1 MSISVNINSKLVSE
15 LNALI
20 DGKRY
25 RTRDEA
31 VEDAVRF
38 LIALKGKLYT
48 QSEVKEVLSKYISI
62 SSDELLREIKE
73 EEEEEL

>member
-31 VEDAVRF
+31 VEDAIRF

-48 QSEVKEVLSKYISI
+48 RSEVKEVLSKYISI

-73 EEEEEL
+73 EEEDL

>member
-1 MSISVNINSKLVSE
+1 MAISVNINPKLLSE

-20 DGKRY
+20 DGKSY
-25 RTRDEA
+25 RSRDEA
-31 VEDAVRF
+31 VEDAIRF

-48 QSEVKEVLSKYISI
+48 RTEVKEVLSKYISV

-73 EEEEEL
+73 EEEL

>member
-1 MSISVNINSKLVSE
+1 MTISVNINPELVSE

-20 DGKRY
+20 DGKSY

-31 VEDAVRF
+31 VEDGIRF

-48 QSEVKEVLSKYISI
+48 RIEVKEVLSKYISV
-62 SSDELLREIKE
+62 SSDELLREI

>member
-1 MSISVNINSKLVSE
+1 MGISVNVNPKLVSE

-31 VEDAVRF
+31 VEDAIRCTKQ
-38 LIALKGKLYT
+38 IYHY
-48 QSEVKEVLSKYISI
+48 SN
-62 SSDELLREIKE
+62 
-73 EEEEEL
+73 

>member
-1 MSISVNINSKLVSE
+1 MGISVNVNPKLVSE

-31 VEDAVRF
+31 VEDAIRF
-38 LIALKGKLYT
+38 LIALRGKLYT
-48 QSEVKEVLSKYISI
+48 RIEVKEVLSKYITI
-62 SSDELLREIKE
+62 PTDEVLREIKE
-73 EEEEEL
+73 EEEL

>member
-31 VEDAVRF
+31 VEDAIRF
-38 LIALKGKLYT
+38 LIALKGMLYT
-48 QSEVKEVLSKYISI
+48 RSEVKAVLSKYISI

-73 EEEEEL
+73 EEEL

>member
-20 DGKRY
+20 DGKSY

-31 VEDAVRF
+31 VEDAIRF

-48 QSEVKEVLSKYISI
+48 RSEIKEVLSKYISI

-73 EEEEEL
+73 EEEL

>member
-1 MSISVNINSKLVSE
+1 MTISVNINPKLVSE

-20 DGKRY
+20 DGKSY

-31 VEDAVRF
+31 VEDGIRF

-48 QSEVKEVLSKYISI
+48 RIEVKEVLSKYISV
-62 SSDELLREIKE
+62 SSDELLREI

>member
-1 MSISVNINSKLVSE
+1 MTISVNINPKLVSE

-20 DGKRY
+20 DGKSY

-31 VEDAVRF
+31 IEAAIRF
-38 LIALKGKLYT
+38 LIALRSKLYT
-48 QSEVKEVLSKYISI
+48 RSEVKEVRSKYIYV

-73 EEEEEL
+73 EEEL

>member
-73 EEEEEL
+73 EEEEL

>member
-1 MSISVNINSKLVSE
+1 MTLSVKINPKLVSE

-20 DGKRY
+20 DGKSY

-31 VEDAVRF
+31 IEDAIRF

-48 QSEVKEVLSKYISI
+48 RSEVKEVLSKYISV

-73 EEEEEL
+73 EEEL

>member
-1 MSISVNINSKLVSE
+1 MTIPVNINPDLVSD

-20 DGKRY
+20 DGKIY

-31 VEDAVRF
+31 IEDGIRF

-48 QSEVKEVLSKYISI
+48 RTEVKEVLSKYISV
-62 SSDELLREIKE
+62 SSDDLLREIKE
-73 EEEEEL
+73 EEEL

>member
-1 MSISVNINSKLVSE
+1 MGISVNVNPKLVSE

-31 VEDAVRF
+31 VEDAIRF
-38 LIALKGKLYT
+38 LIALRGKLYT
-48 QSEVKEVLSKYISI
+48 RIEVKEVLSRYITI
-62 SSDELLREIKE
+62 PTDEVLREIKE
-73 EEEEEL
+73 EEEL

>member
-1 MSISVNINSKLVSE
+1 MTISVNISPKLVSE

-20 DGKRY
+20 DGKSY

-31 VEDAVRF
+31 VEDAIRF
-38 LIALKGKLYT
+38 LITLKGKLYT
-48 QSEVKEVLSKYISI
+48 RNEVKEVLSKYISV

-73 EEEEEL
+73 EEEL

>member
-31 VEDAVRF
+31 VEDAIRF

-48 QSEVKEVLSKYISI
+48 RSEVKEVLSKYISI

-73 EEEEEL
+73 EEEL

>member
-38 LIALKGKLYT
+38 LIALKGKQYT

-73 EEEEEL
+73 EEEEL

>member
-1 MSISVNINSKLVSE
+1 MAISVNINPKLVSE

-20 DGKRY
+20 DGKSY

-31 VEDAVRF
+31 IEEAIRF

-48 QSEVKEVLSKYISI
+48 RSEVKEVLSKYISVL
-62 SSDELLREIKE
+62 SDELLREIKE
-73 EEEEEL
+73 EEEL

>member
-1 MSISVNINSKLVSE
+1 MSVSVNINSKLVSE

-20 DGKRY
+20 NGKRY
-25 RTRDEA
+25 RTIDEA
-31 VEDAVRF
+31 VEDAIRF

-48 QSEVKEVLSKYISI
+48 RSEVKEVLSKYISI

-73 EEEEEL
+73 EEEL